1 MKITT
6 KKINLKHILFS
17 GAALASM
24 LGGMIF
30 LDSAIAQEI
39 RPTKIRRRRCYS
51 YTLINRTNR
60 GVDFNLGKR
69 KSFLRSKGQF
79 SFRRCF
85 KLRRRVRHPLVKY
98 DEIIG
103 QGYRV
108 ASVRLRPGRNAFDR
122 QGRKLLLTTG
132 GDGNPPAANIVA
144 PDQSR

>member
-1 MKITT
+1 MKNTT
-6 KKINLKHILFS
+6 KKINLKHILFG

-39 RPTKIRRRRCYS
+39 RPTKIRRRCYR

-60 GVDFNLGKR
+60 GVDFNLGRR

-108 ASVRLRPGRNAFDR
+108 ASVRLTPGRNAFDR
-122 QGRKLLLTTG
+122 QGRKLVLKTG
-132 GDGNPPAANIVA
+132 GTDGPVPQIA
-144 PDQSR
+144 PFEE